1 MSKSLLWGRILPL
14 LFTFHCSLFTA
25 FAAGKSYDNPDTL
38 FVARDGTAE
47 FRNVSEAIEVCRAF
61 MEYHKVIYVKKGV
74 YKEKLVIPQW
84 LTNIEI
90 CGEDRDQT
98 IITWDDHANIKADIT
113 PLTTSGEAQK
123 IGTFR
128 TFTLKIQGSK
138 ITLKNITI
146 ENNSARL
153 GQAVALHTEGDRLT
167 FVNCRF
173 LGHQDTIYTGNAKTR
188 LYFKDCYIEGTTD
201 FIFGPSTAWFEHCQ
215 IFCKANSYITAAS
228 TPQDVAYGY
237 IFNNCS
243 ISCEQGV
250 DKVYLGRPWR
260 DYGYTLFMN
269 CQLPRQIRP
278 EGWHQWRPEAVKTAR
293 YMEYNNTGEG
303 AATDKRVPWSRQLTK
318 KEASKIT
325 LEAVFAIND
334 TWKVEP

>member
-1 MSKSLLWGRILPL
+1 MKKLICFICAICGVII
-14 LFTFHCSLFTA
+14 A
-25 FAAGKSYDNPDTL
+25 QAKSYDNPDTL
-38 FVARDGTAE
+38 FVARDGTGE
-47 FRNVSEAIEVCRAF
+47 FRNINEAIEVCRAF
-61 MEYHKVIYVKKGV
+61 MEYHKVIFVKKGT

-90 CGEDRDQT
+90 CGEDRDNT
-98 IITWDDHANIKADIT
+98 IITWDDHANIFYAPTGK
-113 PLTTSGEAQK
+113 GM
-123 IGTFR
+123 GTFR

-138 ITLKNITI
+138 ITLKNITV

-167 FVNCRF
+167 FINCRF

-188 LYFKDCYIEGTTD
+188 LFFKDCYIEGTTD
-201 FIFGPSTAWFEHCQ
+201 FIFGPSTAWFEGCD

-228 TPQDVAYGY
+228 TPQDVPFGY
-237 IFNNCS
+237 IFNNCR
-243 ISCEQGV
+243 ITCDKGV

-269 CQLPRQIRP
+269 CELPREIRP

-293 YMEYNNTGEG
+293 YMECNNRGEG
-303 AATDKRVPWSRQLTK
+303 AATDQRVPWSRQLTK
-318 KEASKIT
+318 KEAQQIT
-325 LEAVFAIND
+325 LERVFTIND
-334 TWKVEP
+334 NWNPSYAK